1 MLLKF
6 DNSGNIGLNSGSSV
20 GATVAQANGIGYSS
34 TGKYNGGLSVNAG
47 TLRIDLND
55 NLGIPDTITIAAW
68 LKFDQ
73 HNPSGRSYL
82 FDFRHSSVDR
92 SVQGEAGC
100 WIVDDANPDRMT
112 IWRGA
117 GYPED
122 SFDWP
127 VNLGVWEHYAL
138 VSGDGDTTK
147 VYRNG
152 NVEQEMSG
160 KMKTA
165 STVIFGAFANYHPSG
180 GHSNYWM
187 YGTADNIFIQR
198 GVAKTAAEIVGLMGS
213 L

>member
-1 MLLKF
+1 MVRFAL
-6 DNSGNIGLNSGSSV
+6 DVS
-20 GATVAQANGIGYSS
+20 TV
-34 TGKYNGGLSVNAG
+34 
-47 TLRIDLND
+47 
-55 NLGIPDTITIAAW
+55 
-68 LKFDQ
+68 
-73 HNPSGRSYL
+73 

-147 VYRNG
+147 ARICSCRAT
-152 NVEQEMSG
+152 Q
-160 KMKTA
+160 
-165 STVIFGAFANYHPSG
+165 
-180 GHSNYWM
+180 
-187 YGTADNIFIQR
+187 
-198 GVAKTAAEIVGLMGS
+198 
-213 L
+213 